1 MYLVIN
7 GKKRSLKRVFLL
19 AIVLLVIV
27 GEVVFNPEIGYETVT
42 VQQNDTLES
51 IIIDN
56 TDIPWRGNI
65 QNLMIKTKE
74 VNSTDLDVL
83 YPGEKIVIA
92 VYKK

>member
-7 GKKRSLKRVFLL
+7 GKKRSLTRVCLL
-19 AIVLLVIV
+19 AIVLVMIV
-27 GEVVFNPEIGYETVT
+27 AEIVFNPEIGYETVT
-42 VQQNDTLES
+42 VQENDTLES

>member
-7 GKKRSLKRVFLL
+7 GKKRSLTRVCLL
-19 AIVLLVIV
+19 AIVLVMIAI
-27 GEVVFNPEIGYETVT
+27 EVVFNPEIGYETVT
-42 VQQNDTLES
+42 VQENDTLES

-83 YPGEKIVIA
+83 YPGQKIVIA

>member
-19 AIVLLVIV
+19 AIVLVMII

-42 VQQNDTLES
+42 VQENDTLES

>member
-7 GKKRSLKRVFLL
+7 GKKRSLRRVGLL
-19 AIVLLVIV
+19 AIVLVMII

-42 VQQNDTLES
+42 VQENDTLES

>member
-19 AIVLLVIV
+19 AIVLVMIV
-27 GEVVFNPEIGYETVT
+27 GEVVFNPEIEYETVT

-83 YPGEKIVIA
+83 YPGQKIVIA

>member
-7 GKKRSLKRVFLL
+7 GKKRSLKRVCLM
-19 AIVLLVIV
+19 AIVLVMII

-74 VNSTDLDVL
+74 VNSADLDVL